1 MSAGSLA
8 SEFMLSTRLFITCQA
23 VTQDGREKGSWSF
36 REGFLEER
44 AGGQG
49 AELRPRGKWMTS
61 LSEELRSK
69 AGSSRHRGLDSEE
82 VASLTGIWAV
92 VEGSLPGRQLAHAI
106 VAASLAFRSGE
117 ELKPALHPWGATR
130 G

>member
-1 MSAGSLA
+1 M
-8 SEFMLSTRLFITCQA
+8 
-23 VTQDGREKGSWSF
+23 DGVLDR
-36 REGFLEER
+36 
-44 AGGQG
+44 G
-49 AELRPRGKWMTS
+49 AEVKGRQQQ
-61 LSEELRSK
+61 
-69 AGSSRHRGLDSEE
+69 AQGLDSEE

-106 VAASLAFRSGE
+106 AAASLAFRSGE